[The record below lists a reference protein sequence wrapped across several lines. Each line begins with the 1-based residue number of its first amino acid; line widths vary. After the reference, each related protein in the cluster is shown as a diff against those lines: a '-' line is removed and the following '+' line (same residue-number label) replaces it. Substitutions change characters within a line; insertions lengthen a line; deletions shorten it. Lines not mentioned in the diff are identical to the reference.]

1 MVRRSAT
8 TDVEFRIGRDW
19 RWFVGGTG
27 KILIALG
34 VLTFGFV
41 GYQLWGTGIE
51 TALAQQRLEDDF
63 NDLLAAADQ
72 PTDASIRAGTFEK
85 STAPTIITPDSGEA
99 TPTTSTIDTNS
110 SRNDGLDPEV
120 EPDDIESN
128 GIETNEVETVD
139 SQPSDSTNVPVPVAE
154 QRLPELTDGSALAR
168 LEIPAIGI
176 DNIVVAGIGVSD
188 LKAGP
193 GHFPDTPLPG
203 QLGNSAI
210 AGHRTTY
217 GAPFFDV
224 DQLVAG
230 DEMIVTTLEGR
241 FVYQVSDQQIVKPS
255 AYEVVATSDPTR
267 ASLTLVSCDPK
278 WTARNR
284 IIVTGV
290 LSPDRSASVGEP
302 LLNYGRPAVPSSA
315 NTGVGGEVRTES
327 DVVTVDR
334 EGNEPTIDVQTE
346 INGSSNT
353 SGSLADLPQPVP
365 ALSDSGSTSA
375 LAEAFEQGWFSDPG
389 ANRHV
394 AAWGA
399 LLAAISLAAWQL
411 SRRTGRNLVGG
422 TVGLVPFIVTLF
434 FFYQNVNRLLPPGL

>member
-1 MVRRSAT
+1 
-8 TDVEFRIGRDW
+8 VEFRIGRDW

-27 KILIALG
+27 KILIAFG

-63 NDLLAAADQ
+63 NDLLASSDE
-72 PTDASIRAGTFEK
+72 PTDASIRAGTFERATPPPTNTALPQEPTPPT
-85 STAPTIITPDSGEA
+85 STVASSSSSNDNLDPAAEGEA
-99 TPTTSTIDTNS
+99 
-110 SRNDGLDPEV
+110 NDGD
-120 EPDDIESN
+120 
-128 GIETNEVETVD
+128 TVD
-139 SQPSDSTNVPVPVAE
+139 SQPTQPTEPTNVPVPVAQ

-203 QLGNSAI
+203 QLGNAAI

-224 DQLVAG
+224 DQLAAG

-241 FVYQVSDQQIVKPS
+241 YVYEVTNQQIVKPT
-255 AYEVVATSDPTR
+255 AYEVVATSDPTQ

-290 LSPDRSASVGEP
+290 LSPERSGAVGEP
-302 LLNYGRPAVPSSA
+302 LLNYGRPSVPSSA
-315 NTGVGGEVRTES
+315 NAGGGIEVGSGSDAANSDQGTDQPAGDSQVEVT
-327 DVVTVDR
+327 
-334 EGNEPTIDVQTE
+334 
-346 INGSSNT
+346 GSSNT
-353 SGSLADLPQPVP
+353 SGSLANPLQQQP
-365 ALSDSGSTSA
+365 ALSESGSASA
-375 LAEAFEQGWFSDPG
+375 LAEAFELGWFSDSG
-389 ANRHV
+389 ANGHV
-394 AAWGA
+394 AAWGL
-399 LLAAISLAAWQL
+399 LLAAISLAAWRL
-411 SRRTGRNLVGG
+411 SQKTGRNLVGG